1 MVYVP
6 LIRHEGES
14 MQFKRALTLLLAGAM
29 AVIGIM
35 VGTGTASAT
44 GKNGV
49 VESGEFGLYYV
60 QGSSGLVFD
69 LFVSDGDF
77 RNDVFP
83 GTGISADNNTE
94 SYRNAD
100 SFWWHVYTGVGGTGS
115 HGCLPPGYVGN
126 ASATYRNT
134 ISSAYYSS
142 SSC

>member
-1 MVYVP
+1 
-6 LIRHEGES
+6 

-35 VGTGTASAT
+35 ISTSTASASE
-44 GKNGV
+44 KDGV
-49 VESGEFGLYYV
+49 VDSGEFGLYFV

-69 LFVSDGDF
+69 LFLSDGDF

-83 GTGISADNNTE
+83 GTSISADNNTE
-94 SYRNAD
+94 SYRNRD

-115 HGCLPPGYVGN
+115 HGCLPPGHVGN
-126 ASATYRNT
+126 ASATFRNT
-134 ISSAYYSS
+134 ISSAYFSS